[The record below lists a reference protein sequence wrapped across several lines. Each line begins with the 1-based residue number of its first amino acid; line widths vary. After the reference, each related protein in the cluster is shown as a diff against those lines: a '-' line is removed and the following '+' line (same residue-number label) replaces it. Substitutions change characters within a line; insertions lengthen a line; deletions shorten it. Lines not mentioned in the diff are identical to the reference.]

1 MNEYQTGAVR
11 DTGGKGR
18 MDLLPMCALIRISKH
33 MEDAIAPDPKTG
45 VPHYPER
52 NWEKG
57 LPMHSMI
64 DSAFRHLAKYVDGQ
78 MERCRT
84 SPPGG
89 PVRYL
94 PWLLVAQTDRRPPL
108 MLKAEK
114 NAFERLG
121 STALANR
128 DKRLEYN
135 SVVVPIL
142 EYINSLPNAKAVNI
156 HGSIFSERGTPD
168 IIGCINGTMVA
179 FECKRD
185 GTEDLRKI
193 QKWRLSEWL
202 TAGAVVGGVSDLEHV
217 KWILWIMGVV

>member
-1 MNEYQTGAVR
+1 
-11 DTGGKGR
+11 
-18 MDLLPMCALIRISKH
+18 
-33 MEDAIAPDPKTG
+33 
-45 VPHYPER
+45 
-52 NWEKG
+52 
-57 LPMHSMI
+57 
-64 DSAFRHLAKYVDGQ
+64 
-78 MERCRT
+78 
-84 SPPGG
+84 
-89 PVRYL
+89 
-94 PWLLVAQTDRRPPL
+94 

-114 NAFERLG
+114 NAFERPG

-128 DKRLEYN
+128 DKRLEYS

-185 GTEDLRKI
+185 GAEDLRKI